1 MADNTNNKDNNIT
14 ILESIVKILKN
25 NNLSEIEYETENLKI
40 EVVAMPQMQQTNTV
54 VSNNNNS
61 NNIPST
67 IQSNNSNSNNEIQDL
82 SKHPGAVTSPMVGT
96 CYLAPEP
103 GAKKFIEI
111 GDTVKKGQPLLIIEA
126 MKVMN
131 YIRAKNKGKV
141 INILVKDAQPVE
153 YGQLLLVIEENNV

>member
-1 MADNTNNKDNNIT
+1 MADNINNKDDNIT

-40 EVVAMPQMQQTNTV
+40 EVVAMQQVQTNTV
-54 VSNNNNS
+54 VSNNNN
-61 NNIPST
+61 IPNT
-67 IQSNNSNSNNEIQDL
+67 VQSSSSNSNNETQDL
-82 SKHPGAVTSPMVGT
+82 SKHPGAVISPMVGT

-103 GAKKFIEI
+103 GAKKFIEV
-111 GDTVKKGQPLLIIEA
+111 GNTVKKGQPLLIIEA

-131 YIRAKNKGKV
+131 YIRAKNEGKV

-153 YGQLLLVIEENNV
+153 YGQLLLVIE

>member
-1 MADNTNNKDNNIT
+1 MTENKDNKIA
-14 ILESIVKILKN
+14 ILESIVKILKD
-25 NNLSEIEYETENLKI
+25 NNLSEIEYETDDIKI
-40 EVVAMPQMQQTNTV
+40 EVVAMQQCQSNTV
-54 VSNNNNS
+54 LNSNN

-67 IQSNNSNSNNEIQDL
+67 NVVQIDNKLNNEVQDL

-103 GAKKFIEI
+103 GAKKFVEI

-131 YIRAKNKGKV
+131 YIRAKNDGKV

-153 YGQLLLVIEENNV
+153 YGQLLLVIE

>member
-1 MADNTNNKDNNIT
+1 MTENKDNKIA
-14 ILESIVKILKN
+14 ILESIVKILKD
-25 NNLSEIEYETENLKI
+25 NNLSEIEYETDDIKI
-40 EVVAMPQMQQTNTV
+40 EVVAMQQCQATTV
-54 VSNNNNS
+54 IPNNNS
-61 NNIPST
+61 NLQSTNI
-67 IQSNNSNSNNEIQDL
+67 IQTNNKSNNDVHDL

-103 GAKKFIEI
+103 GAKKFIEV

-131 YIRAKNKGKV
+131 YIRAKNDGKV

-153 YGQLLLVIEENNV
+153 YGQLLLVIE